1 MSDNKKFKEQLN
13 DRARITRRQAVMAS
27 LNVGLSKQVPVVA
40 QLKGLR
46 HMSKDKE
53 EQNLLAVELVEW
65 SCNGDSYYVEK
76 FPVMK
81 GISPYRFFKV
91 KHENDFFAEC
101 VELANAICHLNLK
114 QAVHTGELHHAYV
127 LAMLPVFDGDYRGYM
142 IERISKKV
150 AEYIKG
156 QQAFACSWMKEL
168 TDDANSQGDQLV
180 QTERVPEEVPEGS
193 VP

>member
-1 MSDNKKFKEQLN
+1 MSDNKSSKIPLN
-13 DRARITRRQAVMAS
+13 ERARITRIKAVRDS
-27 LNVGLSKQVPVVA
+27 LQTSINKATPVVH
-40 QLKGLR
+40 QLRGLR
-46 HMSKDKE
+46 HMSQIAE
-53 EQNLLAVELVEW
+53 EQNILAVEMVEW
-65 SCNGDSYYVEK
+65 ACQGDSYYIEK
-76 FPVMK
+76 FPVSK

-156 QQAFACSWMKEL
+156 QQAFSCSWMKEL
-168 TDDANSQGDQLV
+168 ENDASTPGDQLV
-180 QTERVPEEVPEGS
+180 QTEGVPEEVPEGS

>member
-13 DRARITRRQAVMAS
+13 DRARITRLAAVKDS
-27 LNVGLSKQVPVVA
+27 LTAGLSKQVPVVS

-65 SCNGDSYYVEK
+65 SCSGDSYYVEK

-168 TDDANSQGDQLV
+168 TDDANAQGDQLV
-180 QTERVPEEVPEGS
+180 QTERVPEEVPESS